1 MSDWANNGLGCGGGG
16 GRDTRQYGKRPFQL
30 KTDVW

>member
-1 MSDWANNGLGCGGGG
+1 MSDWANNGGGGG
-16 GRDTRQYGKRPFQL
+16 GRDTRQYGKRPFQF